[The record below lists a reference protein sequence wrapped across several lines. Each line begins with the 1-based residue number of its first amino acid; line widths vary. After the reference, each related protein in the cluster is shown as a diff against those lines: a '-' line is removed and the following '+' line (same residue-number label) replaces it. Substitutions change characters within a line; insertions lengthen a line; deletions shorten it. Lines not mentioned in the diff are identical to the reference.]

1 MSKLT
6 LFVVSGKID
15 RVGRLH
21 GRSKFSSELVW
32 RSWFSSSSLVRA
44 VSQEK
49 LMQNG
54 GTEGAPRGDGPSL
67 KIFYSCIIGGSMY
80 SGGTFFTFFS

>member
-32 RSWFSSSSLVRA
+32 RSWVAGRA
-44 VSQEK
+44 
-49 LMQNG
+49 LRNL
-54 GTEGAPRGDGPSL
+54 GPKSR
-67 KIFYSCIIGGSMY
+67 SIGER
-80 SGGTFFTFFS
+80 

>member
-32 RSWFSSSSLVRA
+32 RSWYTDDLNDDLNDPSLVRVVLYLA
-44 VSQEK
+44 I
-49 LMQNG
+49 
-54 GTEGAPRGDGPSL
+54 AADPPAAAAR
-67 KIFYSCIIGGSMY
+67 
-80 SGGTFFTFFS
+80 

>member
-32 RSWFSSSSLVRA
+32 RSWIHVLSKQVLTM
-44 VSQEK
+44 EH
-49 LMQNG
+49 
-54 GTEGAPRGDGPSL
+54 GPD
-67 KIFYSCIIGGSMY
+67 
-80 SGGTFFTFFS
+80 

>member
-21 GRSKFSSELVW
+21 GRSKLPSELVW
-32 RSWFSSSSLVRA
+32 RSWVRGVVVIVFTHSTTLLGTKSHRGRTPP
-44 VSQEK
+44 VS
-49 LMQNG
+49 
-54 GTEGAPRGDGPSL
+54 
-67 KIFYSCIIGGSMY
+67 
-80 SGGTFFTFFS
+80 

>member
-15 RVGRLH
+15 RVLVGRLH

-32 RSWFSSSSLVRA
+32 RSWAYCSTYL
-44 VSQEK
+44 
-49 LMQNG
+49 
-54 GTEGAPRGDGPSL
+54 
-67 KIFYSCIIGGSMY
+67 IH
-80 SGGTFFTFFS
+80 

>member
-32 RSWFSSSSLVRA
+32 RSWHMLSRYR
-44 VSQEK
+44 QEW
-49 LMQNG
+49 
-54 GTEGAPRGDGPSL
+54 E
-67 KIFYSCIIGGSMY
+67 
-80 SGGTFFTFFS
+80 

>member
-32 RSWFSSSSLVRA
+32 RSWGHLA
-44 VSQEK
+44 VLQWHGDVV
-49 LMQNG
+49 G
-54 GTEGAPRGDGPSL
+54 GV
-67 KIFYSCIIGGSMY
+67 
-80 SGGTFFTFFS
+80 

>member
-21 GRSKFSSELVW
+21 GRSKFSLELVW
-32 RSWFSSSSLVRA
+32 RSWLRSH
-44 VSQEK
+44 
-49 LMQNG
+49 G
-54 GTEGAPRGDGPSL
+54 IDTRGMFRNSH
-67 KIFYSCIIGGSMY
+67 
-80 SGGTFFTFFS
+80 TFWPE

>member
-32 RSWFSSSSLVRA
+32 RSWSGWKGDETHFHRVQTFSKNRISRLSIT
-44 VSQEK
+44 
-49 LMQNG
+49 NG
-54 GTEGAPRGDGPSL
+54 YLYGLTD
-67 KIFYSCIIGGSMY
+67 FQ
-80 SGGTFFTFFS
+80 

>member
-32 RSWFSSSSLVRA
+32 RTWVARTRSAFES
-44 VSQEK
+44 K
-49 LMQNG
+49 F
-54 GTEGAPRGDGPSL
+54 
-67 KIFYSCIIGGSMY
+67 FYL
-80 SGGTFFTFFS
+80 

>member
-32 RSWFSSSSLVRA
+32 RSWARA
-44 VSQEK
+44 CDDA
-49 LMQNG
+49 L
-54 GTEGAPRGDGPSL
+54 TTRGV
-67 KIFYSCIIGGSMY
+67 SCII
-80 SGGTFFTFFS
+80 